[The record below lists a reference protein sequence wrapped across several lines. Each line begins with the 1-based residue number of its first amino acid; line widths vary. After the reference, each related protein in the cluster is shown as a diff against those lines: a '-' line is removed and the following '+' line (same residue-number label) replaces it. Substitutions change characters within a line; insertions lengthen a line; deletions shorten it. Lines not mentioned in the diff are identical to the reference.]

1 MEFVESVVHWKTS
14 TFLIQQQ
21 RVKRKG
27 GTRWIS
33 QDKSRYFTW
42 DWSHGEIEVFNSR
55 GLQIAILNADGTVSS
70 KEFEIGRRIDV

>member
-42 DWSHGEIEVFNSR
+42 D
-55 GLQIAILNADGTVSS
+55 ADGTVSS